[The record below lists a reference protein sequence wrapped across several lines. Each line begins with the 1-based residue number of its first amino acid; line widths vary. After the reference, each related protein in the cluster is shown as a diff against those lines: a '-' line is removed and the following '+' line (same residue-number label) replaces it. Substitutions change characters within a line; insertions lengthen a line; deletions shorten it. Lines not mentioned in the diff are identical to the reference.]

1 MNTGQPPTADLREH
15 YRRLMNSTQ
24 WLDMG
29 MCWTA
34 VVPDDGRALT
44 LDQVAARLAGNT
56 RYRLHEPAPLDAI
69 GPPER
74 DAYPVFVDRCGSTTV
89 LFEWGYLGTSPAV
102 LRRLSE
108 GARVYSAWWNVNAN
122 NLLSFA
128 VGGEHVLAIDALFPG
143 RQEHH
148 AGLARWPELQAMT
161 DFFAEPPPEDLDE
174 DEDEDEDDL
183 DARVDHDW
191 RAACLAVI
199 DRTTGARLTG
209 EWLEQPHPYVTVR
222 MPDATR

>member
-1 MNTGQPPTADLREH
+1 MNTGQPPTDDLREH
-15 YRRLMNSTQ
+15 YRRLISSTQ
-24 WLDMG
+24 WLSVG
-29 MCWTA
+29 MCWT
-34 VVPDDGRALT
+34 VMVPDGGRAFT

-56 RYRLHEPAPLDAI
+56 PYQVHEPASLDAI

-74 DAYPVFVDRCGSTTV
+74 DAYPILVDQCSSTTV
-89 LFEWGYLGTSPAV
+89 LFEWDYLGANPAV

-108 GARVYSAWWNVNAN
+108 GARVHSAWWNVNAN
-122 NLLSFA
+122 NLLGFA
-128 VGGEHVLAIDALFPG
+128 ARGEHVLAINARFPG

-148 AGLARWPELQAMT
+148 AGLARWPELQVME
-161 DFFAEPPPEDLDE
+161 DFFAAPAPEDPDE
-174 DEDEDEDDL
+174 EEDEDDL
-183 DARVDHDW
+183 DDRADYDW

-199 DRTTGARLTG
+199 DRSTGARLTG

>member
-24 WLDMG
+24 WLGVG

-34 VVPDDGRALT
+34 VVPDDGQAHT
-44 LDQVAARLAGNT
+44 LDQVAARLAGNPP
-56 RYRLHEPAPLDAI
+56 YRLHEPAPLSAI
-69 GPPER
+69 RPPER
-74 DAYPVFVDRCGSTTV
+74 DAYPVLLDRCGSTTL
-89 LFEWGYLGTSPAV
+89 LFEWGHLGASRAV

-128 VGGEHVLAIDALFPG
+128 AGGELILAIDALFPG
-143 RQEHH
+143 RREHH

-161 DFFAEPPPEDLDE
+161 DFFAAPASEDPDE
-174 DEDEDEDDL
+174 EEEEDEDDL
-183 DARVDHDW
+183 DDRADYDW
-191 RAACLAVI
+191 RAACLALI

-222 MPDATR
+222 MPDATH

>member
-1 MNTGQPPTADLREH
+1 MNTGQPPTADLREY

-24 WLDMG
+24 WLDVG

-44 LDQVAARLAGNT
+44 LDQVAVRLAGNT
-56 RYRLHEPAPLDAI
+56 PYRLHEPAPLKAI
-69 GPPER
+69 GPPEQ
-74 DAYPVFVDRCGSTTV
+74 DAYPVLIDWYGSTTV
-89 LFEWGYLGTSPAV
+89 LFEWDYLGTSPTV
-102 LRRLSE
+102 LQRLSQ

-128 VGGEHVLAIDALFPG
+128 AGGEHVLAIDALFPG
-143 RQEHH
+143 QQEDH

-161 DFFAEPPPEDLDE
+161 DFFAEPAPEDLDE
-174 DEDEDEDDL
+174 DEDEDDL
-183 DARVDHDW
+183 DGRADYDW
-191 RAACLAVI
+191 RAAFLAVI

-209 EWLEQPHPYVTVR
+209 EWLKQPHPYVTVR
-222 MPDATR
+222 MPDAIR

>member
-1 MNTGQPPTADLREH
+1 VALNTGQSPTAHLREH
-15 YRRLMNSTQ
+15 YRRLISSIQ
-24 WLDMG
+24 WLGVG

-44 LDQVAARLAGNT
+44 QDQVAARLARNMP
-56 RYRLHEPAPLDAI
+56 YQLHAPTPLDAI

-74 DAYPVFVDRCGSTTV
+74 DAYPVLVDWCGSTTV
-89 LFEWGYLGTSPAV
+89 LFEWDYLGASPAV
-102 LRRLSE
+102 LQRLSE
-108 GARVYSAWWNVNAN
+108 GARVYSVWWNVNAN

-128 VGGEHVLAIDALFPG
+128 AGGEPVLSIDALFPG
-143 RQEHH
+143 RQEHY
-148 AGLARWPELQAMT
+148 ADLVRWPELQAMT
-161 DFFAEPPPEDLDE
+161 DFFATPGPEDLDQ
-174 DEDEDEDDL
+174 DEDDL
-183 DARVDHDW
+183 DDHADHDW

-222 MPDATR
+222 MPDPTR